1 MKYAFDL
8 DDTLSDTAS
17 IINEYA
23 EKFDKEFL
31 KGKGKMKKINNAVD
45 YYYFAEALNW
55 NKDNIRDFFKQYYI
69 EIIEKVKV
77 KPFVSETINK
87 LKSENN
93 EIYIISARRKREENV
108 IENITK
114 KWLNKNNI
122 YYDGLYIN
130 AKEKVSLVNELNIDF
145 FIDDSYKNCKEVLEN
160 TKAKV
165 FMVKT
170 EFNKQIKDNKI
181 RGIKSINQIL
191 KER

>member
-17 IINEYA
+17 VINEYA
-23 EKFDKEFL
+23 VKFDKEFL
-31 KGKGKMKKINNAVD
+31 KGNGKMKKINNAVD

-69 EIIEKVKV
+69 EIIEKVKA

-87 LKSENN
+87 LKIENN
-93 EIYIISARRKREENV
+93 EIYIITARRKREENV
-108 IENITK
+108 IENITER
-114 KWLNKNNI
+114 WLNKNKI

-130 AKEKVSLVNELNIDF
+130 AKEKFYIVNELNIDY
-145 FIDDSYKNCKEVLEN
+145 FIDDSYKNCKEVMEN
-160 TKAKV
+160 TKAQV
-165 FMVKT
+165 FMVET

-181 RGIKSINQIL
+181 RIIKSINQIL

>member
-8 DDTLSDTAS
+8 DDTLSDTAPV
-17 IINEYA
+17 INEYA
-23 EKFDKEFL
+23 KKFDKEFL
-31 KGKGKMKKINNAVD
+31 KGKGKMRKMSNAVD

-69 EIIEKVKV
+69 EVIEKVKV

-93 EIYIISARRKREENV
+93 EIYIITARRKREENV

-145 FIDDSYKNCKEVLEN
+145 FIDDSYENCKEVLEN

-170 EFNKQIKDNKI
+170 EFNKKIKDNKI
-181 RGIKSINQIL
+181 RSIKSINQIL

>member
-8 DDTLSDTAS
+8 DDTLSDTAPV
-17 IINEYA
+17 INEYA
-23 EKFDKEFL
+23 KKFDKEFL
-31 KGKGKMKKINNAVD
+31 KGKGKMRKMSNAVD

-69 EIIEKVKV
+69 EVIEKVKV

-93 EIYIISARRKREENV
+93 EIYIITARRKREENV

-145 FIDDSYKNCKEVLEN
+145 FIDDSYENCKEVLEN

-181 RGIKSINQIL
+181 RSIKSINQIL